1 MNKTVLIIDD
11 DNMLRTTLARGLRT
25 NGFNVLTACN
35 ACDGGEILARIRVD
49 AIVLDR
55 MMMGTDGLSFLKNLR
70 AMGNNTP
77 TIMLTAMGGPENAID
92 GLVGG
97 ADDYMAKPFQLRE
110 LILRINNIT
119 RHGDIYTPQM
129 PKGLIL
135 TDNEFFVKSPDGET
149 RILAL
154 SGEEKK
160 LLANLTCP
168 VGNIVAAAPMVA
180 KRLRNK
186 LNGVLSHID
195 IVTVRSRGYK
205 LVCSIPENKTKAE

>member
-1 MNKTVLIIDD
+1 MNKTVLVIDD
-11 DNMLRTTLARGLRT
+11 DDMLRTTLARGLRA
-25 NGFNVLTACN
+25 NGFNVLTARS
-35 ACDGGEILARIRVD
+35 AGDGGEILARVRVD

-55 MMMGTDGLSFLKNLR
+55 MMTGIDGLTFLKNLR
-70 AMGNNTP
+70 ATGNNTP
-77 TIMLTAMGGPENAID
+77 TIILTAMGGPEKAID

-119 RHGDIYTPQM
+119 RHGTQDTPRM
-129 PKGLIL
+129 PEGLIL
-135 TDNEFFVKSPDGET
+135 TDNEFFVKSPDGEM

-186 LNGVLSHID
+186 LNGVLSHLD